1 MRKNVTAALRP
12 WETAMLLALCAALL
26 SGVWAAGRQRR
37 LAGELV
43 RLHVTA
49 ASDGRA
55 DQAVKLKV
63 RDAVLEMAAPALEGA
78 GGAGEALARLEAML
92 PKLAERACAVSGQT
106 ARAGLTEE
114 WFPTREYGDFSLP
127 AGRYTSLRITL
138 GEGRGHNW
146 WCVVYPP
153 LCTGAAEEAVAA
165 DLITEDDL
173 RLITGDGEGYV
184 LRFRVIEW
192 WEALCERLDG
202 GRREDAVPEAQT
214 PPA

>member
-1 MRKNVTAALRP
+1 
-12 WETAMLLALCAALL
+12 MLLALCAALL
-26 SGVWAAGRQRR
+26 SGLWAAGRQRR
-37 LAGELV
+37 LAGALV
-43 RLHVTA
+43 RLHVIA
-49 ASDGRA
+49 ASDSRA
-55 DQAVKLKV
+55 DQAVKLAV
-63 RDAVLEMAAPALEGA
+63 RDAVLALAAPALEGA
-78 GGAGEALARLEAML
+78 DSPEEAMAGLRALL
-92 PKLAERACAVSGQT
+92 PELAETACAVSGQP

-114 WFPTREYGDFSLP
+114 WFPTREYTDFALP
-127 AGRYTSLRITL
+127 AGRYCALRITL

-153 LCTGAAEEAVAA
+153 LCAGAAEEAVAA

-173 RLITGDGEGYV
+173 RLITEDGEGYV

-192 WEALCERLDG
+192 WEGLCERLDG